1 MDTFDVTNLSPMKL
15 NGAHIPFNSS
25 DWIYELKLDGIRCL
39 CHLDE
44 TSTRIYDENQ
54 CDLLSI
60 FPELS
65 NLHQHVQHKCILDGE
80 LIILKNGVSDYMQL
94 QIRKLN
100 RDEYRNKEI
109 VPSYFASVVAFD
121 ILSYEDNFL
130 FFTPLSKR
138 KEILENVVEESLEL
152 SISRYVDTYGMKLF
166 QLAISDRLEGVIA
179 KRKNSFYHPGRFTSD
194 WTEFLYRSY
203 ESKLLCGIYVDA
215 SKNRF
220 AIIGN
225 QKHDLLFYEGMINL
239 CTYET
244 AERKLIESIL
254 SFAGQTSLC
263 PLQIVPVFSDEVN
276 VIWLKKLL
284 PCSIELEHAHKSNYH
299 HATLRDI
306 SFS

>member
-1 MDTFDVTNLSPMKL
+1 
-15 NGAHIPFNSS
+15 
-25 DWIYELKLDGIRCL
+25 
-39 CHLDE
+39 
-44 TSTRIYDENQ
+44 
-54 CDLLSI
+54 
-60 FPELS
+60 
-65 NLHQHVQHKCILDGE
+65 
-80 LIILKNGVSDYMQL
+80 MQL

-263 PLQIVPVFSDEVN
+263 PLHIVPVFSDEVN

-284 PCSIELEHAHKSNYH
+284 PCSIELEYAHKSNYH